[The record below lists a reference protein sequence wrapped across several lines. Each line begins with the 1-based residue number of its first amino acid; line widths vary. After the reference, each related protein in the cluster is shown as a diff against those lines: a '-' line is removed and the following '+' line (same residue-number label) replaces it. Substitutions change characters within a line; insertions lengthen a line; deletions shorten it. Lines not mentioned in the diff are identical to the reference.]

1 MTINNDILL
10 YAKQILLLESDSIS
24 CFANSFLNTTFIE
37 VVNLISSSKGKIVIS
52 GVGKSGHVGQKISA
66 TFASLGICSVFVH
79 ATEASHGDLGVLQNS
94 DILILLSNSGE
105 TAELREIM
113 HYAKT
118 NKISIVCIV
127 NNSSSFI
134 AKNSDFVISMNISS
148 EALDDLPAPTTSSTL
163 TLAIGDAIA
172 GCVVKKRGFARN
184 DYSKLHPGGKLGF
197 ALQPVMNV
205 ARGIEKTPLLH
216 SSSSIKDA
224 ILEITT
230 KGCGVVGVLDDKN
243 VLIGTIS
250 DGDLRRHIDTIKFD
264 DSVFSIMNH
273 SPISVNYDLLVEDV
287 ISILHHNKILSVFVM
302 KDGFVIGIVQL
313 YDVI

>member
-1 MTINNDILL
+1 MINNNDILL
-10 YAKQILLLESDSIS
+10 YAKKVLLLESDSIAN
-24 CFANSFLNTTFIE
+24 FANSCLNETFAA
-37 VVNLISSSKGKIVIS
+37 VVNLVTNCKGKIVIS
-52 GVGKSGHVGQKISA
+52 GVGKSGHIGRKISA
-66 TFASLGICSVFVH
+66 TFSSLGICSVFVH
-79 ATEASHGDLGVLQNS
+79 ATEASHGDLGVLQS
-94 DILILLSNSGE
+94 GDILILLSNSGE
-105 TAELREIM
+105 TIELREIM

-118 NKISIVCIV
+118 NKIPIVCIV
-127 NNSSSFI
+127 NNPSSFI
-134 AKNSDFVISMNISS
+134 AKNSDFTISMNINN

-172 GCVVKKRGFARN
+172 GCVVKMRDFTRN

-197 ALQPVMNV
+197 ALQPVINI
-205 ARGIEKTPLLH
+205 ARSVDKTPLLH

-230 KGCGVVGVLDDKN
+230 KGCGVVGVLDDHN

-264 DSVFSIMNH
+264 DSVLSIMNYA
-273 SPISVNYDLLVEDV
+273 PISVNYDILVEDV
-287 ISILHHNKILSVFVM
+287 ISILHHNKILSVFVT
-302 KDGFVIGIVQL
+302 KDNVVIGIVQL